1 MIHRFSNIE
10 TDIDQ
15 NGHSKISKNMS
26 HLTSRYKNQKRLSN
40 FITVNTYL
48 HHQHTGY
55 HWLASAINHLLSF
68 VSLTEFQSAPGS
80 AAVILQD
87 RASACLDS
95 RNSCCRRCLGS
106 WPPFLF
112 RPPCPKGFRANL
124 SRLCQVDRAGSS
136 KPSAPDGISTA
147 A

>member
-48 HHQHTGY
+48 YHQTY
-55 HWLASAINHLLSF
+55 WL
-68 VSLTEFQSAPGS
+68 SL
-80 AAVILQD
+80 
-87 RASACLDS
+87 ACLGHQSSFIFCLFNGVSVCS
-95 RNSCCRRCLGS
+95 RFCCCYTS
-106 WPPFLF
+106 
-112 RPPCPKGFRANL
+112 
-124 SRLCQVDRAGSS
+124 GSS
-136 KPSAPDGISTA
+136 KRLPRFPKFLLSQMPRILAAISLSSPLPKRISSKSVTSLSSRSSG
-147 A
+147 